1 MLILLSPAKNVNEA
15 RASGHAVSSPRFLDE
30 AEEIVSVAREWSE
43 TDIRQIMNVS
53 AAISKLNVDRFAD
66 WSREG
71 DCAAGLMFDGDVYK
85 ELDFSTLDELALSA
99 SSHRLRI
106 LSGLYGLL
114 RPSDAVRAYR
124 MEMGRKCPGHPAGTL
139 YKFWGAKIAKAIAQ
153 DAGEFGT
160 NTILNLASIEY
171 SKGVDGNALGD
182 LTVVS
187 PRFEEEKGGTRR
199 VIGISAKR
207 ARGAMARWVLETGA
221 LESKELEAFDIG
233 DYVFDAETSTLT
245 QPVFVRACLTSALM
259 GPNSVI

>member
-43 TDIRQIMNVS
+43 TDISQIMNVS
-53 AAISKLNVDRFAD
+53 AAISRLNVDRFAD

-85 ELDFSTLDELALSA
+85 ELDFITLDELAMSA

-139 YKFWGAKIAKAIAQ
+139 YKFWGTKIAKAIAQ
-153 DAGEFGT
+153 DAAEFGT

-221 LESKELEAFDIG
+221 LERKELEAFDIG
-233 DYVFDAETSTLT
+233 DYVFDAEASTLT
-245 QPVFVRACLTSALM
+245 QPVFVRA
-259 GPNSVI
+259 IQ

>member
-15 RASGHAVSSPRFLDE
+15 RASGHAVSCPRFLDE

-43 TDIRQIMNVS
+43 TDISQIMNVS

-85 ELDFSTLDELALSA
+85 ELDFITLDELAMSA

-139 YKFWGAKIAKAIAQ
+139 YKFWGTKIAKAIAQ
-153 DAGEFGT
+153 DAAEFGT

-221 LESKELEAFDIG
+221 LEREELEAFDIG
-233 DYVFDAETSTLT
+233 DYVFDAEASTLT
-245 QPVFVRACLTSALM
+245 QPVFVRA
-259 GPNSVI
+259 IQ